1 MPRIT
6 TATLLLAACT
16 LTPGCAAPSNSS
28 STTPAPAPAPAA
40 ASLPAVAFVGHD
52 SKVSSPRFVLIRDAA
67 AWATLWAEHTATPAG
82 YGALARHA
90 VPAIDFTRFM
100 VVGVFLGSATNT
112 DGCEAHSIAAEVDTL
127 RIRYTLSTFQ
137 TSAPPGQRDSGVSTT
152 PFGLWVID
160 RSDKPVS
167 FELGRRGL
175 KNSPLT
181 FTPVH
186 RITP

>member
-1 MPRIT
+1 MPRFT

-16 LTPGCAAPSNSS
+16 LTPGCAGPSNSS
-28 STTPAPAPAPAA
+28 STTPTPAPASAA
-40 ASLPAVAFVGHD
+40 ADLPAVAFVGHN

-67 AWATLWAEHTATPAG
+67 AWAALWAEHTATPPG
-82 YGALARHA
+82 YGALARHS
-90 VPAIDFTRFM
+90 VPAVDFTRFM
-100 VVGVFLGSATNT
+100 VVGVFLGAATNT
-112 DGCEAHSIAAEVDTL
+112 DGCEAHSITAEADTL

-152 PFGLWVID
+152 PFGLWVIE

-167 FELGRRGL
+167 FELGRHGL